1 MNTAH
6 KLILGSLAAASL
18 LFMAGAGADVR
29 INSVNGDNIALRGD
43 DVVITAEDDSEAL
56 ITPAGDL
63 LIHEKRVALTGEE
76 RGLLRQYA
84 AGVHDI
90 QQRGLEI
97 GQHAVDM
104 VGGMVGMLVTDLLT
118 TSGDKQMDH
127 DMKAKAEPLKQEAR
141 ELCTTVRQVR
151 QIQETLVSELPAFK
165 PYAVIDTDSENDC
178 HVDDHSDA
186 AY

>member
-6 KLILGSLAAASL
+6 KLILGSLAATSL
-18 LFMAGAGADVR
+18 LFMVGAGADVR
-29 INSVNGDNIALRGD
+29 IDSVNGDNIALRGD

-56 ITPAGDL
+56 VTPTGDL

-76 RGLLRQYA
+76 RALLRQYA

-90 QQRGLEI
+90 RQRGLEI

-104 VGGMVGMLVTDLLT
+104 VGGMVGMLVTDLL
-118 TSGDKQMDH
+118 SASDDKQMDR

-141 ELCTTVRQVR
+141 ELCNSVKSVKRLQ
-151 QIQETLVSELPAFK
+151 QSIANELPAFR